1 MTPQSPPLIDHRQG
15 ILIAG
20 IGVFVLSFDALLVR
34 LAGTSE
40 FNVAFWR
47 GTFVFISMSLFIIAS
62 GRLREFRQYWLHGW
76 AALVVT
82 VLYGINTG
90 LFVISVSHTS
100 VANTVVIL
108 SSSAF
113 FAALFSWLIIRETI
127 PLRTWVAILV
137 AMVGVVVVFAGSMGL
152 DNWRGDLVALLLAV
166 LMGLT
171 LTLLRRLPNLP
182 KMPVVAMSGVVTA
195 VLAFGFA
202 QPLSLEPASYGW
214 LALMGLLQMPIASV
228 MLMMATKYLPSPEV
242 SLFLLI
248 EAVLGPVWVWLI
260 LNESIPPMTLVG
272 GSAILGAVFVHS
284 WLATRKPPA
293 RVDVPTSPP
302 L

>member
-1 MTPQSPPLIDHRQG
+1 MTTERLIDHRQG
-15 ILIAG
+15 ITIAG

-34 LAGTSE
+34 LAGTDP

-47 GTFVFISMSLFIIAS
+47 GALVCLSLLVFMYFS
-62 GRLREFRQYWLHGW
+62 GRMREFRVYRAHGL

-82 VLYGINTG
+82 ILYGINTV
-90 LFVISVSHTS
+90 LFVFSVSHTK

-113 FAALFSWLIIRETI
+113 FAAFFSWLILREKV

-137 AMVGVVVVFAGSMGL
+137 ALAGVIVVFAGSIGL
-152 DNWRGDLVALLLAV
+152 TDWVGDLMALILAV

-171 LTLLRRLPNLP
+171 LTLLRRLPDMP

-195 VLAFGFA
+195 LAALGFA
-202 QPLSLEPASYGW
+202 EPLSLSQASYGW
-214 LALMGLLQMPIASV
+214 LAVMGLVQMPVASV
-228 MLMMATKYLPSPEV
+228 MLMMATKFLPSPEV

-248 EAVLGPVWVWLI
+248 ETVLGPIWVWLV
-260 LNESIPPMTLVG
+260 LNENVPPLTLIG
-272 GSAILGAVFVHS
+272 GTAILGSVFVHS
-284 WLATRKPPA
+284 WLALTRPKG
-293 RVDVPTSPP
+293 RVEAPTGPP